1 LISINASSA
10 HAQYCAV
17 WVSRLAAR
25 QEGRLDLARADDEK
39 AASLATPED
48 WQNVRWSER
57 DRLMGR
63 AMNRRTLILW
73 AGKLDRDY
81 ARVRPRA
88 ITGQAFPWW
97 ASWKD
102 IPEVVVIS
110 TADDDR
116 LSAVREAASGV

>member
-1 LISINASSA
+1 MRLPRIRNT
-10 HAQYCAV
+10 V
-17 WVSRLAAR
+17 RWVSRLAAR

-63 AMNRRTLILW
+63 AMNRRILICGLGSW
-73 AGKLDRDY
+73 IATMPASGHAQSQGRH
-81 ARVRPRA
+81 
-88 ITGQAFPWW
+88 FPWW

>member
-1 LISINASSA
+1 
-10 HAQYCAV
+10 V

-88 ITGQAFPWW
+88 ITGQAF
-97 ASWKD
+97 SLVG
-102 IPEVVVIS
+102 VVEGHSRGRRHI
-110 TADDDR
+110 DGGR
-116 LSAVREAASGV
+116 